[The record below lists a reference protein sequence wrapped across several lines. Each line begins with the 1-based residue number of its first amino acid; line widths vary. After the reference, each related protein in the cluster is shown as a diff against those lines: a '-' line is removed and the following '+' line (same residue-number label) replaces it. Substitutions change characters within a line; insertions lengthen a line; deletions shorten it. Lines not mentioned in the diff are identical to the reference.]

1 MKIHRT
7 VELSRTSV
15 LPDDGWF
22 QSCLHCHQVTA
33 RLHYYKTVEHYNS
46 IIEYVVYLCPECQK
60 RMTDETFK
68 EKLYQQCEKRIKAC
82 SRTGGSKSSSTP
94 PRPIKSLNKSN
105 LKRR

>member
-22 QSCLHCHQVTA
+22 QSCLYCHQVTA

-60 RMTDETFK
+60 RITDETFK
-68 EKLYQQCEKRIKAC
+68 EKLYLQCEKRIKAY
-82 SRTGGSKSSSTP
+82 SRTGRTKSATSAPCS
-94 PRPIKSLNKSN
+94 IKPLNKSN